1 MYSNAILVVDME
13 LRIVN
18 GDRIRQKRG
27 DRSVR
32 EVAAASNG
40 AFTHGALCGWESGD
54 YRPKQDN
61 LIPLLNALGCSYE
74 DITEVVEL
82 GLEK

>member
-1 MYSNAILVVDME
+1 MVDME

-27 DRSVR
+27 ERTVR
-32 EVAAASNG
+32 EIAKASNG
-40 AFTHGALCGWESGD
+40 AFTHGALCGWERGT
-54 YRPKQDN
+54 YIPKNDK
-61 LIPLLNALGCSYE
+61 LIPLVNALGCSYE